1 MKPWCHN
8 RPDREE
14 VGRWVDT
21 GRVSPA
27 GTWRTQKCSGRFWL
41 GMLIHATVLQTRI
54 EKPRPI
60 LRYRRAFHDINA
72 CMAYAV
78 PEGTVP
84 APVLSGWRCEG
95 CKHLP
100 KERGGA

>member
-27 GTWRTQKCSGRFWL
+27 NTFYVVKNTYRPAGRYMVFTQRPTL
-41 GMLIHATVLQTRI
+41 N
-54 EKPRPI
+54 PRPV

-72 CMAYAV
+72 CMAYTV

-84 APVLSGWRCEG
+84 APVRDGWTCDG
-95 CKHLP
+95 CRFLP
-100 KERGGA
+100 KIGGEE

>member
-21 GRVSPA
+21 GRRAMATSRVLRLTGYGLA
-27 GTWRTQKCSGRFWL
+27 GQYLKCG
-41 GMLIHATVLQTRI
+41 G
-54 EKPRPI
+54 RPI

-84 APVLSGWRCEG
+84 APVLSGWDCSACRH
-95 CKHLP
+95 KP
-100 KERGGA
+100 KDVK